1 MLSAAMIIAMV
12 LVAVP
17 HAQADDTMVTD
28 PTTFNNWESESN
40 PVNPS
45 STGRVWVDKS
55 VSTQVVELPTGSNN
69 STVKVSPNSGEF
81 LVGLSA
87 LSSAVKTSGMVNA
100 TKPLDIV
107 LVLDTSGSMN
117 ESMNDDSYTP
127 VYTLDQ
133 SKTYYI
139 RDGNDYREV
148 EWNIGRRQWGY
159 YSGWFWNRVIPM
171 ENETDTGH
179 TQFYSRETRM
189 DALKTAVN
197 GFIDQTAQANQKI
210 TDVNKQNRIGI
221 VAFSSEAINKT
232 GGFTSDAKTL
242 KQTVNGLEA
251 DGATYADSGFK
262 VAEGMLEKGKR
273 GSSQVSV

>member
-1 MLSAAMIIAMV
+1 MSRAPAHAQQSTLWGSLSSNAKKAIAAMLSAAMIIAMV

-55 VSTQVVELPTGSNN
+55 VSTQDVKLPTGSNN
-69 STVKVSPNSGEF
+69 STVTVSPESGEF

-107 LVLDTSGSMN
+107 LVLDTSGSMDYN
-117 ESMNDDSYTP
+117 LYTP
-127 VYTLDQ
+127 VYTLDW

-148 EWNIGRRQWGY
+148 EWNIGRGQWGY
-159 YSGWFWNRVIPM
+159 YSGGLF
-171 ENETDTGH
+171 
-179 TQFYSRETRM
+179 
-189 DALKTAVN
+189 
-197 GFIDQTAQANQKI
+197 NQWH
-210 TDVNKQNRIGI
+210 
-221 VAFSSEAINKT
+221 
-232 GGFTSDAKTL
+232 
-242 KQTVNGLEA
+242 
-251 DGATYADSGFK
+251 
-262 VAEGMLEKGKR
+262 
-273 GSSQVSV
+273 SVPPHGERD